1 MIPVKGK
8 HLVFSLLS
16 VSTVCFCIGFYYGGQ
31 KKHQVSRVLD
41 DSVFRPCVTDEDYTR
56 LWQYQV
62 FWLVHGCYCIELEKK
77 TGSIYQ
83 LSSLGRLSPGQTV
96 LFMALES
103 LNELASKKG
112 MPFYYEHAAGN
123 ETRIKNLQEEIIK
136 GMTIFNE
143 YRSETMSTWPE
154 NCFQELQKV
163 TTSPSH
169 R

>member
-31 KKHQVSRVLD
+31 KKHHVSRVLD

-77 TGSIYQ
+77 NRYQISTVEPWETITGAN
-83 LSSLGRLSPGQTV
+83 RTV
-96 LFMALES
+96 YGFGKFE
-103 LNELASKKG
+103 
-112 MPFYYEHAAGN
+112 
-123 ETRIKNLQEEIIK
+123 
-136 GMTIFNE
+136 
-143 YRSETMSTWPE
+143 
-154 NCFQELQKV
+154 
-163 TTSPSH
+163 
-169 R
+169 